1 MNMSYSPPLRFGA
14 IIILLVMQ
22 STTIAAAFRVDGQNS
37 PPRSTDI
44 PSIIATPQFDLP
56 ILKEESSSSMMT
68 INLVGEVSEVF
79 GCFVIFM
86 MCIDIIYPKICL
98 LLNFQDNGSFRCCTH

>member
-1 MNMSYSPPLRFGA
+1 MSYSPPSPLHLLRSAIGA
-14 IIILLVMQ
+14 IILLVMQ

-68 INLVGEVSEVF
+68 INLVGEVSSMF
-79 GCFVIFM
+79 CY
-86 MCIDIIYPKICL
+86 IDVLDRYIILRHIL
-98 LLNFQDNGSFRCCTH
+98 LSPQF

>member
-1 MNMSYSPPLRFGA
+1 MNMSYSPPSLLHLLRSAIGA
-14 IIILLVMQ
+14 IILLVLVMQ

-44 PSIIATPQFDLP
+44 PSIIATPQFDLS

-68 INLVGEVSEVF
+68 INLVGEVSMF
-79 GCFVIFM
+79 C
-86 MCIDIIYPKICL
+86 Y
-98 LLNFQDNGSFRCCTH
+98 

>member
-1 MNMSYSPPLRFGA
+1 MSYSTPSPLLRFGA
-14 IIILLVMQ
+14 IILLVMQ

-44 PSIIATPQFDLP
+44 PSIVATPQFDLP

-68 INLVGEVSEVF
+68 TNLVGEVSF
-79 GCFVIFM
+79 FC
-86 MCIDIIYPKICL
+86 
-98 LLNFQDNGSFRCCTH
+98 SFCYINVHPYNIS